1 MKVYLSYSYKS
12 HSETISRIRDILKI
26 RRFSIVERKHI
37 NQLEN
42 NKQEI
47 KKIIQSNEDNIL
59 KSDLVVIEY
68 TKKSTYVLYEAS
80 ISITNKKPVIVIYNT
95 DFISKPHIQIK
106 TLQNHPSKYLLVKKY
121 TTSTLEMK
129 LSEALEEARNLM
141 QTKFLLIL
149 PPHIDQYLE
158 WNVKRNGLSKADV
171 TRQALETIMSKD
183 IEYQKYLE
191 ELNSSE

>member
-1 MKVYLSYSYKS
+1 MKVYLSYNYKFKS
-12 HSETISRIRDILKI
+12 DTIVRIRDILKI
-26 RRFSIVERKHI
+26 RRFGIVERIPI
-37 NQLEN
+37 NKL
-42 NKQEI
+42 EI
-47 KKIIQSNEDNIL
+47 KKIIQSNESNLL
-59 KSDLVVIEY
+59 KSDLVIIEY
-68 TKKSTYVLYEAS
+68 TYKSTYILYEAS
-80 ISITNKKPVIVIYNT
+80 ISIANKKPVIIIYNSDT
-95 DFISKPHIQIK
+95 ISKPHAQIK
-106 TLQNHPSKYLLVKKY
+106 TLQNNPSRYLLVKKY
-121 TTSTLEMK
+121 TTSTLEMR